1 MLLIGF
7 MLRRMTAPHG
17 LFTLDRDPAMCAIS
31 RRWLNRAGLDAF
43 VRIAELDSTSAAA
56 PNAAAQYLEGT
67 PHLVIVDSSHE
78 YAATLA
84 ELDLWYPVLAP
95 GGVIF
100 LHDTSRFAE
109 DFDVTQKGGV
119 RRAFVEWRTAHPE
132 VEALLLNGESRTM
145 EGRRPLY
152 KDACGVGLLHKPM
165 MPDPT

>member
-1 MLLIGF
+1 
-7 MLRRMTAPHG
+7 
-17 LFTLDRDPAMCAIS
+17 
-31 RRWLNRAGLDAF
+31 
-43 VRIAELDSTSAAA
+43 LDSTRAPAPEAAT
-56 PNAAAQYLEGT
+56 QYLEGT

-109 DFDVTQKGGV
+109 DFDVTKAGGV

-145 EGRRPLY
+145 EGTRPLY
-152 KDACGVGLLHKPM
+152 KDACGVGILHKPA
-165 MPDPT
+165 MPDPA